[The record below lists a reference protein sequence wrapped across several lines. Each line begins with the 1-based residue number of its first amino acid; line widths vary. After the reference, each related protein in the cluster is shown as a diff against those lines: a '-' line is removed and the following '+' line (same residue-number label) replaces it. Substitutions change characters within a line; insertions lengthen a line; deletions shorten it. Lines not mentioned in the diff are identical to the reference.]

1 MRLVIIGT
9 HLFYGPN
16 RLPFSLFWLVVVQF
30 LPDNEPENLWSR
42 AHILALKHF
51 RKCAMIPGKLAC
63 DPCQSVFSFLPWRAL
78 VKTMVLEAMR
88 ILSYFRLDTL
98 TTVHSFVLGLYPRF
112 IYTSP
117 VASTASWLSPFDL
130 APIIILFLF
139 LQLNLFKK
147 TVVLWK
153 LHERIGKTLME
164 SSVSYS

>member
-1 MRLVIIGT
+1 MRLAIIGT

-78 VKTMVLEAMR
+78 VKTMGLEAIR

-98 TTVHSFVLGLYPRF
+98 ILRTTRS
-112 IYTSP
+112 
-117 VASTASWLSPFDL
+117 
-130 APIIILFLF
+130 
-139 LQLNLFKK
+139 KK
-147 TVVLWK
+147 DGYWNGNDKFYCCRGGAT
-153 LHERIGKTLME
+153 
-164 SSVSYS
+164 